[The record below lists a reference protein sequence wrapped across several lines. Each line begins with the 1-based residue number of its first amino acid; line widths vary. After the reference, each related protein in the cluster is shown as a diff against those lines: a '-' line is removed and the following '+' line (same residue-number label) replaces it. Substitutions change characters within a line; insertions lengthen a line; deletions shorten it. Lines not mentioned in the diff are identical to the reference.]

1 MVGSYWVYKIKQQA
15 DGSVERYKT
24 WLVVD
29 WANNVDN
36 YKSNSGYLVY
46 LANTYVFENLR
57 SNALLLDPLWK
68 SNTRLWLMTLLK
80 FYKFALYY
88 QNFTILL
95 FLLLFCGVII

>member
-1 MVGSYWVYKIKQQA
+1 MNMVGSYWVYKIKQQA

-46 LANTYVFENLR
+46 LGNTYVF
-57 SNALLLDPLWK
+57 
-68 SNTRLWLMTLLK
+68 
-80 FYKFALYY
+80 
-88 QNFTILL
+88 
-95 FLLLFCGVII
+95 